1 MQHFVDRSTER
12 VALMMMM
19 MMMMMVSTSSY
30 PYETLRGMELH
41 S

>member
-12 VALMMMM
+12 VALMMM